1 MLLKSLILRIN
12 NNINTDN
19 FKNQMIKNIS
29 LNTNNLKK
37 GDLFISLKGKKYKK
51 NNFIDEAILKG
62 SPQNIKIKKKFQLFM
77 IKK

>member
-1 MLLKSLILRIN
+1 MLLKSLLSRIN

-29 LNTNNLKK
+29 LNTNNLKI

-62 SPQNIKIKKKFQLFM
+62 SPLIITDTKYKNTN
-77 IKK
+77 